1 MNMKLLEGKV
11 AIVTGAGR
19 PKGMGRAT
27 ALKLAE
33 EGARVVVTDVARARK
48 ELTLEGLVGIGD
60 DFSALEGLVSEIEA
74 LGSKAMAAALDVTD
88 AAQVQACVEKTCE
101 TFGGV
106 DILFNN
112 AGTAVGVGSI
122 MDIADENWELSWQ
135 VNVKGMVALCR
146 AVIPKM
152 IERGGGS
159 IINNASMAGL
169 GAAEGYGAYTVT
181 KFAVVGL
188 TKAVAA
194 EFGRQNIRCNAV
206 CPGMILTDMGE
217 EEIQFISMEKGVSM
231 ERARQIFGEVA
242 AMGRAGRPEE
252 VADVVAYLAGP
263 RSGFVTGVA
272 IPVAGGLPLG
282 V

>member
-1 MNMKLLEGKV
+1 MKLLEGKV

-27 ALKLAE
+27 ALELAE
-33 EGARVVVTDVARARK
+33 QGASVVVTDLARK
-48 ELTLEGLVGIGD
+48 REDLMIEGLLGIGD
-60 DFSALEGLVSEIEA
+60 ELGALEKVVSEIEA
-74 LGSKAMAAALDVTD
+74 LGSRGLAMAVDVTD
-88 AAQVQACVEKTCE
+88 TAQIRACVEKACE

-112 AGTAVGVGSI
+112 AGTAIGVGPFL
-122 MDIADENWELSWQ
+122 DILSANWDLSWQ
-135 VNVKGMVALCR
+135 VNVKGMMEFCR

-169 GAAEGYGAYTVT
+169 GAEPGYGAYVVT

-188 TKAVAA
+188 TKLLAA
-194 EFGRQNIRCNAV
+194 EFGAQNIRCNAT
-206 CPGMILTDMGE
+206 CPGAILTDMGE
-217 EEIQFISMEKGVSM
+217 EEITFIAIEKGISQ
-231 ERARQIFGEVA
+231 EEARKVFDEMA
-242 AMGRAGRPEE
+242 ALGHAAQPEE

-263 RSGFVTGVA
+263 RSGYLTGVA
-272 IPVAGGLPLG
+272 LPVAGGSPAGL
-282 V
+282 

>member
-1 MNMKLLEGKV
+1 MKLLEGKV

-19 PKGMGRAT
+19 RKGMGRAT

-33 EGARVVVTDVARARK
+33 QGAGVVVTDVARERK
-48 ELTLEGLVGIGD
+48 DLQIEGLLGIGD

-74 LGSKAMAAALDVTD
+74 LGSKALAMAVDVTD
-88 AAQVQACVEKTCE
+88 VGQIQACVDKTCE
-101 TFGGV
+101 AFGGV

-112 AGTAVGVGSI
+112 AGTAVGVGSL
-122 MDIADENWELSWQ
+122 MDISSENWDLSWQ
-135 VNVKGMVALCR
+135 VNVKGMVTFCK
-146 AVIPKM
+146 AVIPSM
-152 IERGGGS
+152 MERGGGS

-169 GAAEGYGAYTVT
+169 GAAAGYGAYTVT

-188 TKAVAA
+188 TKVVAA

-217 EEIQFISMEKGVSM
+217 EEIKFISMEKGISM
-231 ERARQIFGEVA
+231 EEARQYFGEVA
-242 AMGRAGRPEE
+242 ALGRAGQPEE
-252 VADVVAYLAGP
+252 VADVVTYLAGP
-263 RSGFVTGVA
+263 RSGFLTGVA

-282 V
+282 I

>member
-1 MNMKLLEGKV
+1 MKLLEGKV

-19 PKGMGRAT
+19 PKGMGRAS

-33 EGARVVVTDVARARK
+33 QGANVVVTDVARERK
-48 ELTLEGLVGIGD
+48 DLEIEGFTAIGD
-60 DFSALEGLVSEIEA
+60 DFSALERLVGEIEA
-74 LGSKAMAAALDVTD
+74 LGSKGLAMAVDVTD
-88 AAQVQACVEKTCE
+88 ASQIQACVEKTCE
-101 TFGGV
+101 AFGGV

-112 AGTAVGVGSI
+112 AGTAIGVGPFL
-122 MDIADENWELSWQ
+122 DIQPVNWELSWK
-135 VNVKGMVALCR
+135 VNVMGMVEFCR

-169 GAAEGYGAYTVT
+169 GATKGYGAYTVT

-188 TKAVAA
+188 TKGIAA
-194 EFGRQNIRCNAV
+194 EFGCHGIRCNAT

-217 EEIQFISMEKGVSM
+217 EEIQFISMENGISL
-231 ERARQIFGEVA
+231 EEARRVFGEVA
-242 AMGRAGRPEE
+242 ALGRAGQPEE

-263 RSGFVTGVA
+263 RSGFLTGVA
-272 IPVAGGLPLG
+272 LPVAGGQPIGL
-282 V
+282 

>member
-1 MNMKLLEGKV
+1 MKLLEGKV

-33 EGARVVVTDVARARK
+33 QGASVVVTDLARK
-48 ELTLEGLVGIGD
+48 REELMIEGFLGIGD
-60 DFSALEGLVSEIEA
+60 GLAALEKVVSEIEA
-74 LGSKAMAAALDVTD
+74 LDSKGLALAVDVTD
-88 AAQVQACVEKTCE
+88 TAQIQACVDETCE
-101 TFGGV
+101 AFGGV

-112 AGTAVGVGSI
+112 AGTAIGVGPFLDTLSQ
-122 MDIADENWELSWQ
+122 NWDLSWQ
-135 VNVKGMVALCR
+135 VNVKGMVEFCR

-169 GAAEGYGAYTVT
+169 GAEAGYGAYVVT

-188 TKAVAA
+188 TKLLAA
-194 EFGRQNIRCNAV
+194 EFGDRNVRCNAT
-206 CPGMILTDMGE
+206 CPGSILTDMGE
-217 EEIQFISMEKGVSM
+217 EEINFIAM
-231 ERARQIFGEVA
+231 ERGIDRDQA
-242 AMGRAGRPEE
+242 AKVFDEMAALGRAAQPEE

-263 RSGFVTGVA
+263 RSGYLTGVA
-272 IPVAGGLPLG
+272 LPVAGGMRPGL
-282 V
+282 

>member
-1 MNMKLLEGKV
+1 MKLLQGKV

-19 PKGMGRAT
+19 PKGMGRAS

-33 EGARVVVTDVARARK
+33 QGACVVVTDVARKRK

-60 DFSALEGLVSEIEA
+60 DFSALEGLVSEIGA
-74 LGSKAMAAALDVTD
+74 LGSKAMAMAVDVTD
-88 AAQVQACVEKTCE
+88 ADQIQACVEKTCKA
-101 TFGGV
+101 FGGV

-122 MDIADENWELSWQ
+122 MDIPNENWDLSWQ
-135 VNVKGMVALCR
+135 INVKGMVAFCK
-146 AVIPKM
+146 AVIPSM
-152 IERGGGS
+152 RERGGGS

-169 GAAEGYGAYTVT
+169 GAAAGYGAYTVT

-188 TKAVAA
+188 TKALAA
-194 EFGRQNIRCNAV
+194 ELGRENIRCNCV

-217 EEIQFISMEKGVSM
+217 EEIQFIAMEKGVSL
-231 ERARQIFGEVA
+231 EEARRFFGEVA
-242 AMGRAGRPEE
+242 AMGRAGQPEE

-263 RSGFVTGVA
+263 RSGFLTGVA
-272 IPVAGGLPLG
+272 LPVAGGLPLG
-282 V
+282 I

>member
-1 MNMKLLEGKV
+1 MKILDGKV

-33 EGARVVVTDVARARK
+33 QGALVVVTDVARERK
-48 ELTLEGLVGIGD
+48 ELTMEGLVGIGD
-60 DFSALEGLVSEIEA
+60 DFSALEALAREIEA
-74 LGSKAMAAALDVTD
+74 LGSRGMALAVDVTD
-88 AAQVQACVEKTCE
+88 PAQVRDCVEKTRDA
-101 TFGGV
+101 FGGV

-112 AGTAVGVGSI
+112 AGTGVGVGSI
-122 MDIADENWELSWQ
+122 LEIPSENWDLSWQ
-135 VNVKGMVALCR
+135 VNVKGMVEFCK
-146 AVIPKM
+146 AVIPSM
-152 IERGGGS
+152 EERGGGS

-169 GAAEGYGAYTVT
+169 GAAVGYGAYTVT

-194 EFGRQNIRCNAV
+194 EFGGRNIRCNAV

-217 EEIQFISMEKGVSM
+217 EEIQFIAMEKGVGL
-231 ERARQIFGEVA
+231 EEARRIFGEVA
-242 AMGRAGRPEE
+242 AMGRAGMPEE

-282 V
+282 I

>member
-1 MNMKLLEGKV
+1 MKLLQGKI

-19 PKGMGRAT
+19 PKGMGRAS

-33 EGARVVVTDVARARK
+33 QGAVVVVTDVARKRK
-48 ELTLEGLVGIGD
+48 DLEIEGLLGIGD
-60 DFSALEGLVSEIEA
+60 DFRALERLVSEIEA
-74 LGSKAMAAALDVTD
+74 LGSKGLAMAVDVTD
-88 AAQVQACVEKTCE
+88 AGQIRACVERTCE

-112 AGTAVGVGSI
+112 AGTGVGVGPF
-122 MDIADENWELSWQ
+122 MDIPSENWDLSWQ
-135 VNVKGMVALCR
+135 VNVKGMVEFCK

-188 TKAVAA
+188 TKLVAA
-194 EFGRQNIRCNAV
+194 EFGRKNIRCNAT
-206 CPGMILTDMGE
+206 CPGNILTDMGE
-217 EEIQFISMEKGVSM
+217 EEIKFISMEKGVS
-231 ERARQIFGEVA
+231 EEEARNIFGEMA
-242 AMGRAGRPEE
+242 ALGRAAQPEE
-252 VADVVAYLAGP
+252 VADVVAFLAGP
-263 RSGFVTGVA
+263 RAAFLSGVA
-272 IPVAGGLPLG
+272 LPVAGAMPLG
-282 V
+282 I

>member
-1 MNMKLLEGKV
+1 MKLLEGKV

-33 EGARVVVTDVARARK
+33 QGASVVVTDLARK
-48 ELTLEGLVGIGD
+48 REDLRIEGLLGIGEE
-60 DFSALEGLVSEIEA
+60 FAALEKVVSEIEA
-74 LGSKAMAAALDVTD
+74 LGSRGLAMAVDVTD
-88 AAQVQACVEKTCE
+88 LGQIQACVEKTCE
-101 TFGGV
+101 AFGGV

-112 AGTAVGVGSI
+112 AGTAIGVGPFL
-122 MDIADENWELSWQ
+122 DILGQNWDLSWQ
-135 VNVKGMVALCR
+135 VNVRGMVEFCR

-159 IINNASMAGL
+159 IINNASMAGI
-169 GAAEGYGAYTVT
+169 GGEGEYGAYVVT

-188 TKAVAA
+188 TKLLAA
-194 EFGRQNIRCNAV
+194 EFGPQNIRCNAT
-206 CPGMILTDMGE
+206 CPGAILTDMGQ
-217 EEIQFISMEKGVSM
+217 EEITFIAVDHGISRE
-231 ERARQIFGEVA
+231 EA
-242 AMGRAGRPEE
+242 ATVFDKMAALGRAAQPEE

-263 RSGFVTGVA
+263 RSAYLTGVA
-272 IPVAGGLPLG
+272 LPVAGGMRPG

>member
-1 MNMKLLEGKV
+1 MKLLEGKV

-33 EGARVVVTDVARARK
+33 QGASVVVTDVARERK
-48 ELTLEGLVGIGD
+48 DLQIEGLLGIGD
-60 DFSALEGLVSEIEA
+60 DFSALERLVTEIEA
-74 LGSKAMAAALDVTD
+74 LGSKALAMAVDVTD
-88 AAQVQACVEKTCE
+88 ADQIQACVDKTCE

-112 AGTAVGVGSI
+112 AGTAVGVGSL
-122 MDIADENWELSWQ
+122 MDISSENWDLSWQ
-135 VNVKGMVALCR
+135 VNVKGMVAFCR
-146 AVIPKM
+146 AVIPSM
-152 IERGGGS
+152 MERGGGS

-188 TKAVAA
+188 TKVVAA

-217 EEIQFISMEKGVSM
+217 EEIKFISMEKGISM
-231 ERARQIFGEVA
+231 EEARRYFGEVA

-263 RSGFVTGVA
+263 RSGFLTGVA
-272 IPVAGGLPLG
+272 LPVAGGLPLG
-282 V
+282 I

>member
-1 MNMKLLEGKV
+1 MELLEGKV

-33 EGARVVVTDVARARK
+33 QGASVVVTDLARK
-48 ELTLEGLVGIGD
+48 REDLRIEGLLGIGEE
-60 DFSALEGLVSEIEA
+60 FAALEKVVSEIEA
-74 LGSKAMAAALDVTD
+74 LGGRGLAMAVDVTD
-88 AAQVQACVEKTCE
+88 LGQIQACVEKTCE

-112 AGTAVGVGSI
+112 AGTAIGVGPFL
-122 MDIADENWELSWQ
+122 DILGQNWDLSWQ
-135 VNVKGMVALCR
+135 VNVRGMVEFCR

-169 GAAEGYGAYTVT
+169 GGEGGYGAYVVT

-188 TKAVAA
+188 TKLLAA
-194 EFGRQNIRCNAV
+194 EFGPQNIRCNAT
-206 CPGMILTDMGE
+206 CPGAILTDMGQ
-217 EEIQFISMEKGVSM
+217 EEITFIAVDHGISRE
-231 ERARQIFGEVA
+231 EA
-242 AMGRAGRPEE
+242 ATVFDKMAALGRAAQPEE

-263 RSGFVTGVA
+263 RSAYLTGVA
-272 IPVAGGLPLG
+272 LPVAGGMRPG